1 MENKIAISQ
10 NQMPNISN
18 QQSIQLMRCLG
29 SNDEVGLIVFE
40 KNLNLSNAIDGTKL
54 KKLEK
59 EVGEINTITAI
70 CYLINR
76 FNANFNVGK
85 SLTQQQAALLAS
97 DIVEKYPYETIED
110 IVLMFKQVR
119 QGIIGDGKDFKLD
132 GQNVLAK
139 WFPEYLD
146 KKYIEVERLNQKAN
160 ETVKEESNA
169 VELYYA
175 KLRKQKSDKEKRI
188 AAENQIDEMVKS
200 MDRAMLEDTIL
211 DWSKKEEMKPYL
223 DYLKRKRLIIK

>member
-1 MENKIAISQ
+1 
-10 NQMPNISN
+10 MPSINN
-18 QQSIQLMRCLG
+18 QQSMQLMQCLA

-40 KNLNLSNAIDGTKL
+40 KNLSISNAIDGIKL
-54 KKLEK
+54 RKLEK
-59 EVGEINTITAI
+59 EVGEVNTITAI
-70 CYLINR
+70 CYLLNR

-85 SLTQQQAALLAS
+85 SLTTQQSATLAS

-110 IVLMFKQVR
+110 IVLMLKQVR

-139 WFPEYLD
+139 WMPDYLD
-146 KKYIEVERLNQKAN
+146 RKYTEVERKNQKAN
-160 ETVKEESNA
+160 EALAEENNA
-169 VELYYA
+169 VEMFYA
-175 KLRKQKSDKEKRI
+175 KRREQKAREEREQKAK
-188 AAENQIDEMVKS
+188 AHIDEMVKS
-200 MDRAMLEDTIL
+200 MDRQMLEDTIA